1 MWGREGER
9 TSEPIQAMLPVSNR
23 LVSSGSGPPSWRA
36 VFTEVYRLLLQ
47 MIHAREEERH
57 LSDPLRLPLVWV
69 LPPAMNSFLVPSRSV
84 TSAWKGKTWKQ
95 SWAVRRAHTKCDD
108 AVKLSCL
115 WGVRSSRSKVAEAE
129 MSGQTLKKPRS
140 EVRHKRCLVYKL
152 IYKETFFLNRSVVSM
167 LFWGTIMN
175 SD

>member
-1 MWGREGER
+1 M
-9 TSEPIQAMLPVSNR
+9 
-23 LVSSGSGPPSWRA
+23 
-36 VFTEVYRLLLQ
+36 
-47 MIHAREEERH
+47 
-57 LSDPLRLPLVWV
+57 
-69 LPPAMNSFLVPSRSV
+69 
-84 TSAWKGKTWKQ
+84 
-95 SWAVRRAHTKCDD
+95 RRAHTKCDD

-175 SD
+175 SDEKNGLPVWQRRILVLDLHLSSSMILGHSFHPHTVKLGGVL